1 MLNPGNRIAA
11 NRQAALFAALTHY
24 PHFTGL
30 QIEVFDIKINQLGQ
44 TQPGTVHHLQH
55 RAVAHGERIVKVDI
69 QQAVYVVDVDIFR
82 QMARRFRR
90 GDPLC
95 RVGF

>member
-1 MLNPGNRIAA
+1 ML
-11 NRQAALFAALTHY
+11 
-24 PHFTGL
+24 
-30 QIEVFDIKINQLGQ
+30 EVKVDEFRQ
-44 TQPGTVHHLQH
+44 TQACAVHHLQH